1 MNMLRS
7 LLCAVLCATVACT
20 PASHESSVLIPSP
33 IEVMPGRE
41 TFDFSGGVTVGTA
54 DASLRPAAD
63 YLAEAL
69 AAAGIGVRRAEEEA
83 DVVLS
88 LDPTLAPQAY
98 RLTVARECIELRAA
112 SCEGAVSAAATLQ
125 QLLWAADGER
135 LHAVEIADAPRF
147 AWRGVMLDVARHFF
161 TLAEVESLVDRMALY
176 KFNRLHLHLTDDQG
190 WRVAVDRYPR
200 LTEEGAWRTPN
211 GHDSLCMARAA
222 ADGDPKFA
230 LPEDR
235 VRDGLYGGFYTKDDI
250 RELVAYAA
258 QRGIE
263 IVPEI
268 DLPGHSLAALRAYP
282 ALSCDGRG
290 GAWGKHFTTPLCLG
304 RDATLEFC
312 RGVLEELFEL
322 FPSEYV
328 HIGGDEVEKTA
339 WSHCPACRERI
350 EREGLDGVEELQAWF
365 TRELER
371 FCREHGKTLV
381 GWDEVADDGLDPGSV
396 VMWWRSWN
404 PGTLNRALQRGHR
417 VILAPSEYYY
427 LSEDQD
433 RNSLAKVYGHEP
445 APEALPGREQLIAGI
460 QGHLWSEFAPT
471 KAAAGERLFPRLLA
485 VAETAWCRSEAKDF
499 ASFRQRLPVHLHALE
514 RSGWNYRM
522 ADVGGVCDRNVFV
535 DRARVALTVPDGAE
549 LRYTLDGSVPDTTS
563 ARYEAPFDIAD
574 SCTLTMRCY
583 DRSGVAGGL
592 VRASFDRM
600 DYLAAVRP
608 GGTLADGLL
617 VRWFD
622 FAGSCCA
629 DIDEAPLKE
638 NLICDR
644 IGIPEDVVGN
654 IGLVFEGYVKIPEDG
669 IYSFYTYSDDGSTL
683 SIDGR
688 MTVDNDGL
696 HPRCER
702 SGQVA
707 LRRGLHT
714 FSLRY
719 FDSNGG
725 ILEAGMIDA
734 AGERRP
740 FAAGM
745 FKH

>member
-1 MNMLRS
+1 MDMLRS
-7 LLCAVLCATVACT
+7 LFLAALCATVACT
-20 PASHESSVLIPSP
+20 LPSRESAVLIPCP
-33 IEVMPGRE
+33 LEVVPGRE
-41 TFDFSGGVTVGTA
+41 TFDFSGGVTVGAA

-63 YLAEAL
+63 YLADAL
-69 AAAGIGVRRAEEEA
+69 AAEGLGVRCAGADA

-98 RLTVARECIELRAA
+98 RLAVARERIELRAA
-112 SCEGAVSAAATLQ
+112 SYEGAVSAAATLR
-125 QLLWAADGER
+125 QLLWAADGGR

-147 AWRGVMLDVARHFF
+147 AWRGAMLDVARHFF

-190 WRVAVDRYPR
+190 WRVAIDRYPR
-200 LTEEGAWRTPN
+200 LAEAGAWRTPN

-222 ADGDPKFA
+222 ADGDPKFG
-230 LPEDR
+230 LPVDR
-235 VRDGLYGGFYTKDDI
+235 MRDGLYGGCYTKDEI

-263 IVPEI
+263 VVPEI

-290 GAWGKHFTTPLCLG
+290 GAWGEHFSTPLCLG

-312 RGVLEELFEL
+312 RGVLEEVFEL

-339 WSHCPACRERI
+339 WSQCPACRARI
-350 EREGLDGVEELQAWF
+350 EREALDGAEGLQAWF

-371 FCREHGKTLV
+371 FCRQHGKTLV
-381 GWDEVADDGLDPGSV
+381 GWDEVADDELDPGSV

-427 LSEDQD
+427 LSEEQD
-433 RNSLAKVYGHEP
+433 RNSLAKVYCHEP
-445 APEALPGREQLIAGI
+445 VPASLPGREQLIAGI
-460 QGHLWSEFAPT
+460 QGHLWSEYAPT
-471 KAAAGERLFPRLLA
+471 KEAAGERLFPRLLA
-485 VAETAWCRSEAKDF
+485 VAETAWCRPEAKDF
-499 ASFRQRLPVHLHALE
+499 ASFERRLPAHLRALE
-514 RSGWNYRM
+514 RSGWNYRA

-535 DRARVALTVPDGAE
+535 DRARVALTVPVGVE
-549 LRYTLDGSVPDTTS
+549 LRYTLDGSVPGRNS
-563 ARYEAPFDIAD
+563 ARYAAPFDIAD

-583 DRSGVAGGL
+583 DGAGVAGGL
-592 VRASFDRM
+592 VRAAFDRT
-600 DYLAAVRP
+600 DYLPAVRP
-608 GGTLADGLL
+608 GGSLADGLL

-638 NLICDR
+638 NFICDR
-644 IGIPEDVVGN
+644 IAIPEDVVGN
-654 IGLVFEGYVKIPEDG
+654 IGLVFEGYVKVPEDG

-683 SIDGR
+683 AIDGR
-688 MTVDNDGL
+688 TTVDNDGL
-696 HPRCER
+696 HPRRER

-719 FDSNGG
+719 SDSNGG

-734 AGERRP
+734 AGERKP
-740 FAAGM
+740 FAADM

>member
-1 MNMLRS
+1 MDMLRS
-7 LLCAVLCATVACT
+7 LFLAALCATVACT
-20 PASHESSVLIPSP
+20 LPSRESAVLIPCP
-33 IEVMPGRE
+33 LEVVPGRE
-41 TFDFSGGVTVGTA
+41 TFDFSGGVTVGAA

-63 YLAEAL
+63 YLADAL
-69 AAAGIGVRRAEEEA
+69 AAEGIGVRCAGADA

-98 RLTVARECIELRAA
+98 RLIELRAA
-112 SCEGAVSAAATLQ
+112 SYEGAVSAAATLR
-125 QLLWAADGER
+125 QLLWAADGGR

-147 AWRGVMLDVARHFF
+147 AWRGAMLDVARHFF

-190 WRVAVDRYPR
+190 WRVAIDRYPR
-200 LTEEGAWRTPN
+200 LAEAGAWRTPN

-222 ADGDPKFA
+222 ADGDPKFG
-230 LPEDR
+230 LPVDR
-235 VRDGLYGGFYTKDDI
+235 MRDGLYGGCYTKDEI

-263 IVPEI
+263 VVPEI

-290 GAWGKHFTTPLCLG
+290 GAWGEHFSTPLCLG
-304 RDATLEFC
+304 SDATLEFC
-312 RGVLEELFEL
+312 RGVLEEVFEL

-339 WSHCPACRERI
+339 WSQCPACRARI
-350 EREGLDGVEELQAWF
+350 EREALDGAEGLQAWF

-381 GWDEVADDGLDPGSV
+381 GWDEVADDELDPGSV

-427 LSEDQD
+427 LSEEQD
-433 RNSLAKVYGHEP
+433 RNSLAKVYCHEP
-445 APEALPGREQLIAGI
+445 APASLPGSEQLIAGI
-460 QGHLWSEFAPT
+460 QGHLWSEHAPT
-471 KAAAGERLFPRLLA
+471 KEAALFPRLLA
-485 VAETAWCRSEAKDF
+485 VAETAWCRPEAKDF
-499 ASFRQRLPVHLHALE
+499 ASFERRLPAHLRALE
-514 RSGWNYRM
+514 RSGWNYRA

-535 DRARVALTVPDGAE
+535 DRARVALTVPEGVE
-549 LRYTLDGSVPDTTS
+549 LRYTLDGAVPDRSS
-563 ARYEAPFDIAD
+563 ARYAAPFDIAD

-583 DRSGVAGGL
+583 DGAGVAGGL
-592 VRASFDRM
+592 VRAAFDRM
-600 DYLAAVRP
+600 DYLPAVRP
-608 GGTLADGLL
+608 GGSLADGLL

-638 NLICDR
+638 NFICDR
-644 IGIPEDVVGN
+644 IAIPEDVVGN
-654 IGLVFEGYVKIPEDG
+654 IGLVFEGYVKVPEDG

-683 SIDGR
+683 AIDGR
-688 MTVDNDGL
+688 TTVDNDGL
-696 HPRCER
+696 HPRRER

-734 AGERRP
+734 AGERKP
-740 FAAGM
+740 FAADM